1 MGNCHQTWVCQ
12 SCINISY
19 CILVFNGTVMPM
31 ILQISANAGV
41 LRTKPC
47 VQQMLLKDFTL
58 NGCLPREIHF
68 MFKKKSKKENKEAF
82 N

>member
-1 MGNCHQTWVCQ
+1 
-12 SCINISY
+12 
-19 CILVFNGTVMPM
+19 MPT

-47 VQQMLLKDFTL
+47 VQQMVLKEF
-58 NGCLPREIHF
+58 HF
-68 MFKKKSKKENKEAF
+68 QWFLAQKKFILCEKKSTKENKEAF